1 MKSAQK
7 EKLIKGFFA
16 TNAVTSVIILGLI
29 TIFLFKEGIE
39 FFGQYRHELNQFR
52 KSGMEY
58 ANVVTKQ
65 HDEQTIL
72 YRYLENILSDEVEYL
87 DSLTDDS
94 PEKITGIQKKDKFL
108 QMIKSFQDSK
118 EVLLSYE
125 KKMVTWAAETKL
137 FLITQNDLIDLKN
150 EAVGQKLPTEDFD
163 LSIEQIKQ
171 RTFLLTKSYFGGKIT
186 FFEMKKKI

>member
-72 YRYLENILSDEVEYL
+72 YRYLENILSYEVEYL
-87 DSLTDDS
+87 DYLTYES
-94 PEKITGIQKKDKFL
+94 PEKINGIKKKDKFL

-118 EVLLSYE
+118 EVLLS
-125 KKMVTWAAETKL
+125 
-137 FLITQNDLIDLKN
+137 
-150 EAVGQKLPTEDFD
+150 
-163 LSIEQIKQ
+163 
-171 RTFLLTKSYFGGKIT
+171 
-186 FFEMKKKI
+186 